1 MPVRTVDAATANI
14 WIKGGSAVLV
24 DVREPAEYRA
34 AHIPQARLIP
44 LSEVDADKMP
54 VAKKIV
60 VHCAKGGRGQTA
72 CQKLLKQT
80 RLSKSSILR
89 AGSRVGQQLAYPL
102 NGQCKACFT
111 HQVAAAHPNTVS
123 FPDTSG
129 WQPSGPSA
137 WPDLSAC
144 RRGAE

>member
-1 MPVRTVDAATANI
+1 MPVRTVDAVTANI

-72 CQKLLKQT
+72 CQKLLKQNPS
-80 RLSKSSILR
+80 LEIFNLEGGIESW
-89 AGSRVGQQLAYPL
+89 
-102 NGQCKACFT
+102 
-111 HQVAAAHPNTVS
+111 AAAGLPVER
-123 FPDTSG
+123 
-129 WQPSGPSA
+129 A
-137 WPDLSAC
+137 M
-144 RRGAE
+144 